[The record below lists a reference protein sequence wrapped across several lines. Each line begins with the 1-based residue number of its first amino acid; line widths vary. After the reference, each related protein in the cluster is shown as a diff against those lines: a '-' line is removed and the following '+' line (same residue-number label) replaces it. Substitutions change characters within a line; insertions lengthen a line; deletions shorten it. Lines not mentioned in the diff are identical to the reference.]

1 MKLHYRLDADD
12 LEACQA
18 HVTAQYRRR
27 RGMRWRNLA
36 WTLPPTVLLGMLF
49 ELATAHGAQASGYGQ
64 HWFTLGGA
72 ALVYLSLIAV
82 LWWRRGGR
90 LKAWLNEFAGDYE
103 LTLSPGGAWF
113 RTVGQCGFY
122 AWRQVGALEETERH
136 WLLYLRPNLAIPVPK
151 ASLPATL
158 SAEFAAEV
166 RRLWAEWP
174 EHGGLALPAQ
184 VREPGLGERWRRALG
199 DNLLAG
205 LCLAYWRPVSPGDFR
220 EGTRPLA
227 WLFVLV
233 FISHLVVDYVQ
244 AMPRP
249 VFDISG
255 VASFAAGVL
264 LFLLGGVAVAGMVAR
279 RDTLPRLY
287 AMFQAGFLAIQIPY
301 FLAYYAIAA
310 FESDYTA
317 WLIWALFLVNLGL
330 LLLVA
335 FRAVRLL
342 YRQPWPSALLLASV
356 FALFAIALPLESLS
370 RQPLFYQDYSAED
383 PADKQP
389 KIDAEETFYRQPRL
403 MEQALSGLRPQR
415 AGKADLYFIG
425 FAGQSDEKVFS
436 NEVRFARDL
445 LERRFGAD
453 GRSLALVNS
462 AASVADTPLA
472 NAHNLETALR
482 GVGELMDKDED
493 VLFLFLTS
501 HGAKDHTLSVSFWP
515 MKLNDLKAERL
526 REMLDRSG
534 IRNRVIVVSACYSG
548 GFLDVLKDDNTLVL
562 TASRRDHVSYG
573 CGDAT
578 EYTFFGDAYFVKSLS
593 QENSFVGAFDKA
605 RGLIEAREKSDGKD
619 ASGPQMYIG
628 KNIQGKLDALE
639 VD

>member
-1 MKLHYRLDADD
+1 MKLHYRLDVED

-18 HVTAQYRRR
+18 HVAAQYRSRK
-27 RGMRWRNLA
+27 GMRWRHLA
-36 WTLPPTVLLGMLF
+36 WTLPPSVLLGMGF
-49 ELATAHGAQASGYGQ
+49 ELATAHGAPASNYGQ
-64 HWFTLGGA
+64 QWFSLVIG
-72 ALVYLSLIAV
+72 ALVFVSFLAS
-82 LWWRRGGR
+82 LWWRRGGG
-90 LKAWLNEFAGDYE
+90 LKAWLNKFAGDYE

-113 RTVGQCGFY
+113 RTVEQCGFY
-122 AWRQVGALEETERH
+122 AWRRVRALEETERH

-151 ASLPATL
+151 ASLPA
-158 SAEFAAEV
+158 EFAAEV

-174 EHGGLALPAQ
+174 EHGGLALPDQ
-184 VREPGLGERWRRALG
+184 VREPGIGERWRRALG

-205 LCLAYWRPVSPGDFR
+205 LRLAYWRPVSPGDFR

-227 WLFVLV
+227 WLLMLV
-233 FISHLVVDYVQ
+233 FVSHLVVDYVQ
-244 AMPRP
+244 SMPRP

-255 VASFAAGVL
+255 VSSFLAGVL
-264 LFLLGGVAVAGMVAR
+264 LFLVGGVAVAGMVAR
-279 RDTLPRLY
+279 RDTVPRLY
-287 AMFQAGFLAIQIPY
+287 AMLQAGFLAIQIPY
-301 FLAYYAIAA
+301 LLAYYAIAA
-310 FESDYTA
+310 FENDYTA
-317 WLIWALFLVNLGL
+317 WLIWGLFLVNLGL

-342 YRQPWPSALLLASV
+342 YHQPWPSALLLASV
-356 FALFAIALPLESLS
+356 FAFFGLALPLESLS
-370 RQPLFYQDYSAED
+370 RQPLFYQDYSSEE

-389 KIDAEETFYRQPRL
+389 KIDAEETIYRQPQL
-403 MEQALSGLRPQR
+403 MEQALSRLQPQR
-415 AGKADLYFIG
+415 PGKTDLYFIG
-425 FAGQSDEKVFS
+425 FAGQADEKVFA

-462 AASVADTPLA
+462 KASVADTPLA

-482 GVGELMDKDED
+482 GLGERMDKEED

-515 MKLNDLKAERL
+515 IGLNDLKAEKL

-578 EYTFFGDAYFVKSLS
+578 EYTYFGESYFVKSLAH
-593 QENSFVGAFDKA
+593 ENSFVGAFDKA
-605 RGLIEAREKSDGKD
+605 RGLIEAREKREGMD
-619 ASGPQMYIG
+619 ASGPQIYIG
-628 KNIQGKLDALE
+628 KNIQGKLDELE
-639 VD
+639 VN